1 MPYMWA
7 KLREVSW
14 RNPPERGYTKYGP
27 FAGRKGMKCPFC
39 KKDHDKV
46 VDSRTASDGHVVRRR
61 RECLEC
67 KRRFTTYERIEDI
80 PVRVVKKDSRRVPF
94 DRKKVL
100 NGIIKACEKRP
111 ISVESMEKIVDTVES
126 EIHSFFDRE
135 VPSKFIGEMVMKDLR
150 VLDQVAYVR
159 FASVYRAFKDVNE
172 FFDELK
178 PMLSETE
185 KNGGRKIKG

>member
-1 MPYMWA
+1 M
-7 KLREVSW
+7 R
-14 RNPPERGYTKYGP
+14 
-27 FAGRKGMKCPFC
+27 CPFC
-39 KKDHDKV
+39 KKDNDKV
-46 VDSRTASDGHVVRRR
+46 IDSRTASDGHVVRRR

-67 KRRFTTYERIEDI
+67 GRRFTTYERMEDVPI
-80 PVRVVKKDSRRVPF
+80 RVVKKDGRRVPF

-135 VPSKFIGEMVMKDLR
+135 VPSKFIGEMVMKELKVMDE
-150 VLDQVAYVR
+150 VAYVR

-172 FFDELK
+172 FFNELK
-178 PMLSETE
+178 PMLKETE
-185 KNGGRKIKG
+185 QAKNAHRERL